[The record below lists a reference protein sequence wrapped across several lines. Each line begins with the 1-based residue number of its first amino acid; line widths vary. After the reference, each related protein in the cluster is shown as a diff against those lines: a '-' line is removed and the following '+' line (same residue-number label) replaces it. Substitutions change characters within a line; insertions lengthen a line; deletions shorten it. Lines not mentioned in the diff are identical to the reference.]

1 MRRRRSDGQALSGW
15 LAGTSVC
22 RDCGDGV
29 PSRVVDSCEH
39 ASDKSATLKKMSF
52 HSQVFLP
59 LSRFFIEVSPC
70 SNVSL
75 ALHEPEGSS
84 FRPHCLHT
92 LCMLYG
98 CRFVPLTTKHGGVAT
113 GGGYTLPKTYARV
126 CKIKSTRPVRA
137 IPCAIREDLRGQSCA
152 CLPRSMVLRSPGL
165 TVARLRPPD
174 GIK

>member
-1 MRRRRSDGQALSGW
+1 M
-15 LAGTSVC
+15 SVC
-22 RDCGDGV
+22 SYCGNGA

-39 ASDKSATLKKMSF
+39 ASDRSATLKKMSSS
-52 HSQVFLP
+52 SQVLLP

-113 GGGYTLPKTYARV
+113 GGGYTLPQTYARV

-137 IPCAIREDLRGQSCA
+137 IPCAIREDSRGQSCA
-152 CLPRSMVLRSPGL
+152 CLTCSTVLRSPGL